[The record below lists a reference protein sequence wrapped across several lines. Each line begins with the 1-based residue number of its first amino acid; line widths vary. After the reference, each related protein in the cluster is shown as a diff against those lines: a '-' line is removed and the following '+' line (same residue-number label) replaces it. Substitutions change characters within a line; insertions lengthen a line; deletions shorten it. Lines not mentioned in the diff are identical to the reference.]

1 MQLKVL
7 VFESESFFKSI
18 FDILPEGSI
27 DYDGFALNKKQI
39 NNYDCF
45 YYSNLGSL
53 KAIAIASYFL
63 VESKKVYM
71 YTDGVFD
78 LANALKNRFFNYKYN
93 FFPYLNFPY
102 SELLVLGKTERLF
115 FSLFGIKVSN
125 YKRKEQVKT
134 MHNNTKPKFLVTT
147 ANTPY
152 FDENEFKLLLKLLKD
167 LKKISDKIQGVD
179 FLWIISDKKL
189 SNSLGI
195 KPSKQKFIDIYKNID
210 GLITTP
216 STIILE
222 SMKLNIPT
230 CTLIYRE
237 EPLFYSSGWNM
248 FFGADYLKI
257 IKQMK
262 NKSFV
267 NILYQES
274 IVNNYYNESHNKY
287 DKIIDKQDFF
297 LKNQKQFHLM
307 VSSKFLSAYNFN
319 FESFLRRIK
328 KHF

>member
-18 FDILPEGSI
+18 FDILPKGSI
-27 DYDGFALNKKQI
+27 DYDGFSLNKKQI
-39 NNYDCF
+39 ENYDCF

-63 VESKKVYM
+63 VENKKVYM

-78 LANALKNRFFNYKYN
+78 LANALKNRFFNQRYN

-102 SELLVLGKTERLF
+102 SELLVFGKTEQLF

-125 YKRKEQVKT
+125 YKRKELNKV

-152 FDENEFKLLLKLLKD
+152 FDEIEFKLLVKLLKD
-167 LKKISDKIQGVD
+167 IKKISDEIQEID

-195 KPSKQKFIDIYKNID
+195 KPSKEKFINIYKNID
-210 GLITTP
+210 GLISTP

-222 SMKLNIPT
+222 SMKLNIPS

-248 FFGADYLKI
+248 FFGANYLKI
-257 IKQMK
+257 INQMK
-262 NKSFV
+262 NKSFI
-267 NILYQES
+267 NILFQES
-274 IVNNYYNESHNKY
+274 IVNNYYNNVDLQKN
-287 DKIIDKQDFF
+287 KIINKQDFF
-297 LKNQKQFHLM
+297 LKNQKQFNLM
-307 VSSKFLSAYNFN
+307 VSSKFLSVQNFN
-319 FESFLRRIK
+319 FESLLRKIK